1 MKTIMPQKFDL
12 KIQYED
18 LMREID
24 IIKENIR
31 CCDDFDVY
39 PNDSINITYE
49 LWFDVDKYFGTHTRE
64 SSSWINFYTFYH
76 KDGRITA
83 MYEIDYDDHME
94 SFDWELT
101 AEEEFFFRNMMNR
114 YCNKLYG
121 CSVPALWS
129 ERETA

>member
-1 MKTIMPQKFDL
+1 
-12 KIQYED
+12 
-18 LMREID
+18 MREID
-24 IIKENIR
+24 IIKEDIR

-49 LWFDVDKYFGTHTRE
+49 LWFDVDKYFGTHTHE
-64 SSSWINFYTFYH
+64 TSSWINFYTFFH

-83 MYEIDYDDHME
+83 VYEIDCDDHTE

-101 AEEEFFFRNMMNR
+101 AEEECFFRNMMNK
-114 YCNKLYG
+114 YCNNLYG
-121 CSVPALWS
+121 CSVPALWN

>member
-1 MKTIMPQKFDL
+1 
-12 KIQYED
+12 
-18 LMREID
+18 MREID
-24 IIKENIR
+24 IIKEDIR

-39 PNDSINITYE
+39 PNDSINITCE
-49 LWFDVDKYFGTHTRE
+49 LWFDVDKYFGTDTHET
-64 SSSWINFYTFYH
+64 SSWINFYTFFH

-83 MYEIDYDDHME
+83 VYEIDCDDHTE

-101 AEEEFFFRNMMNR
+101 AEEECFFRNMMNK
-114 YCNKLYG
+114 YCNNLYG

>member
-1 MKTIMPQKFDL
+1 
-12 KIQYED
+12 
-18 LMREID
+18 MREID
-24 IIKENIR
+24 IIKEDIR

-49 LWFDVDKYFGTHTRE
+49 LWFDVDKYFGTHTHE
-64 SSSWINFYTFYH
+64 TSSWINFYTFFH

-83 MYEIDYDDHME
+83 VYEIDCDDHTE

-121 CSVPALWS
+121 
-129 ERETA
+129 